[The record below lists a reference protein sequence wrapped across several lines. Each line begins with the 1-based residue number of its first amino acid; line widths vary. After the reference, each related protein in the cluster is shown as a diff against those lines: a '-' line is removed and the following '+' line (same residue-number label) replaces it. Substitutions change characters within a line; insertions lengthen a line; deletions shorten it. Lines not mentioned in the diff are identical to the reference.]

1 MYSDMGTR
9 SQVHRERE
17 PRGREELCTVTH
29 GEVWCGLNNERAG
42 EGWEPEGARSC
53 RAWDRKDGISRA
65 MQSCG
70 CFLKGRKCSFVKVNP
85 RKVAALDAF
94 VTLLWDSGPALAQGW
109 RRNALSPTAGA
120 LTQSLRAS
128 LQVVGTSKHLKA
140 KDKRDI

>member
-1 MYSDMGTR
+1 
-9 SQVHRERE
+9 
-17 PRGREELCTVTH
+17 
-29 GEVWCGLNNERAG
+29 
-42 EGWEPEGARSC
+42 
-53 RAWDRKDGISRA
+53 

-140 KDKRDI
+140 KDKRFTFSMKNPLSLILTILIFRLF